1 MSPPVDREHFIAEL
15 ISWLV
20 RRLALSDVAIT
31 PATPLFEERLID
43 SVRILDLIAWVE
55 RATGRQIP
63 DTQIVMKNFRTVAR
77 IADVF
82 LEEAAGVA
90 D

>member
-1 MSPPVDREHFIAEL
+1 MSAHVDRDRFIADL
-15 ISWLV
+15 VSWLE
-20 RRLALSDVAIT
+20 RRLVPAEVAIT
-31 PATPLFEERLID
+31 PETLLFEDHLID
-43 SVRILDLIAWVE
+43 SVRVLDLIAWVE

>member
-1 MSPPVDREHFIAEL
+1 MSAHVDRDRFIAEL
-15 ISWLV
+15 VSWLE
-20 RRLALSDVAIT
+20 RRLTPTEVTIT
-31 PATPLFEERLID
+31 PATLLFEDHLID
-43 SVRILDLIAWVE
+43 SVRVLDLIAWVE

-82 LEEAAGVA
+82 LEEGAGVA
-90 D
+90 H